1 MASLELVGPAGV
13 GANAVSR
20 LKYVNDKK
28 ATALTQVQ
36 VDDRITTLLTGYAT
50 KAQVDAGDA
59 GAATVSYVDQQDLL
73 RVPKSWLN
81 LANGGP
87 ATLTG
92 GKVTTSQ
99 YTATGSQRYIKKM
112 YSPTSYG
119 SQKSVTTE
127 TTLYTVSIADPG
139 WPYWIQ
145 AWGWN
150 NVSSNTAGVGTVI
163 RVRVGSTSG
172 TIIAQG
178 YSRQSNQKWS
188 ECTFVPIYWGGTAA
202 LTGATTVYVTAAR
215 SGSSGTVTV
224 ASLLANTY
232 IQVQHA
238 N

>member
-13 GANAVSR
+13 GANAISR

-28 ATALTQVQ
+28 ATALTQAQ
-36 VDDRITTLLTGYAT
+36 VDDRINTLLTGYAT

-73 RVPKSWLN
+73 RVPKSWVN

-99 YTATGSQRYIKKM
+99 YSVSSPQQYVKKM

-119 SQKSVTTE
+119 SQRTVTSE
-127 TTLYTVSIADPG
+127 VSLYTVSIADPG
-139 WPYWIQ
+139 WPYWVQ
-145 AWGWN
+145 AWGWS
-150 NVSSNTAGVGTVI
+150 NVTTNTNGTGVYI
-163 RVRVGSTSG
+163 RARVGSASG
-172 TIIAQG
+172 TIISQG
-178 YSRQSNQKWS
+178 YARQSNAKWS
-188 ECTFVPIYWGGTAA
+188 ECTWVPIYWGGTSP
-202 LTGATTVYVTAAR
+202 LTGSTTIHVTAAAT
-215 SGSSGTVTV
+215 SGATGTV

-232 IQVQHA
+232 IQVFQA
-238 N
+238 